1 MNTKFRLLTLV
12 AIVPFLF
19 LSQSCE
25 KIKDEINKIAAFDV
39 TIELP
44 AEVITI
50 DSVDYKSSDGVLDWT
65 ILEQYKIDVDLK
77 QILEDNEIEAAD
89 FSDGRWNSYEATLIY
104 PDWVDFSSFTDK
116 FKVTAAINQ
125 NFADEIE
132 VAYTETINPGT
143 KTVTFSVNDVD
154 LTSYI
159 KAELFYLRIWGFKT
173 NALPAE
179 IVNIEFKGEVVVQ
192 VNPL

>member
-1 MNTKFRLLTLV
+1 MNKKFRLLTLV

-44 AEVITI
+44 AQVITI

-159 KAELFYLRIWGFKT
+159 KAEVFYLRIWGFKT

-179 IVNIEFKGEVVVQ
+179 IVNIEFKGEVKVK